1 MPLDLTPFPQIPPA
15 RTALTSAEVARYI
28 TGPAASNLALIET
41 LVEALETAIN
51 ALPVTVRS
59 SSMPSSAD
67 LLDRWVDT
75 SSNNQEKLCVV
86 AYTAGNGTSSNWESL
101 RDNTATTLAGIIANS
116 NSPDS
121 GHLSTL
127 KAQITAIA
135 SDSSLTTEER
145 AILQTLQAEI
155 TTRNTEIIASAV
167 SYGLSSTGTYT
178 NYTAAY
184 ATWLAM
190 PPLPAN
196 PLPVNFA
203 TLWND
208 LLDKEALILASIRS
222 AGTTL
227 LSTLN
232 GDVTAVQNTVD
243 DMAADNK
250 ITPQEKIP
258 LRVEYNRIKGE
269 YSKLVALATSLGHTG
284 ASQYTTYVASYN
296 AWLTLIGDTLGD
308 VSWNQG
314 TTDTITDV
322 NAWNLAWDN
331 YYLDARALD
340 SYVDTQFKADLNT
353 FNSTLNGI
361 SSSVSN
367 LAADGVISGGSEK
380 RLLRQ
385 HWQEIQTN
393 DGIIRSQA
401 STFTVSLP
409 SGYTSAYTALD
420 TYLNTTLNVFGNM
433 ETNTTVD
440 RAQMETFFT
449 GFRTQY
455 GLLATAVAS
464 AQASAI
470 TTSTP
475 AGYAEFTATVESI
488 ASDGIIS
495 AGAEK
500 QRMNALWADIQA
512 THASF
517 VAQATEAGVS
527 TADLQ
532 AKYAAIETY
541 LDTIQAPAG
550 GAPNF
555 TITTQDSAI
564 GSAAFYQV
572 FRNYE
577 ASKAAMSNSIVASM
591 LATVRESIQSV
602 ADMNNDGVITAI
614 EKTTLKRIW
623 DKYGVERDNA
633 VTQANSLSITT
644 ERDAMTTAYTALE
657 SYLDSLDSGA
667 GIFDNMAANTTLTTG
682 QNNDWDVKWFDFETK
697 IQALLTAIQSKQITN
712 NLNISTAAFLKDG
725 SVTATG
731 AFNLGA
737 FKITNL
743 ADGTIE
749 ASGKNA
755 VNGGQLYTEQQAR
768 TTAISSA
775 QGTLQDAIDQEVI
788 DRGLAVAAE
797 ATARDIAIG
806 VHSDLTSGVH
816 GLGAGVVVVGET
828 STQTLTNKTISSA
841 NNTITI
847 DGDNTTISNLETAD
861 FKTGVIVTTVG
872 ATGSDTAIP
881 SEQAVREAI
890 AAIPA
895 PSINFA
901 LAKDCETTN
910 TGTDV
915 VVAEGTLVLP
925 AGKTWKWVQIYISI
939 DLNENESIG
948 IMDKIEVDSN
958 NDTTNFAIMSAS
970 TSNYA
975 SQDTKT
981 TFHSAEGAPSV
992 TNQDITVKAYFSSA
1006 GDILNN
1012 TSRSAYFVGIAT

>member
-28 TGPAASNLALIET
+28 TGPASSNLALIET

-59 SSMPSSAD
+59 SSMPTSAD
-67 LLDRWVDT
+67 VLDRWVDT
-75 SSNNQEKLCVV
+75 SSNNQEKICVI
-86 AYTAGNGTSSNWESL
+86 AYTAGNGTTSNWESL

-127 KAQITAIA
+127 KAQITDMA

-155 TTRNTEIIASAV
+155 TTRNTEIISSAV

-250 ITPQEKIP
+250 ITPQEK
-258 LRVEYNRIKGE
+258 LSLKVEYNRIKGE
-269 YSKLVALATSLGHTG
+269 YTKLVALATSLGHTG
-284 ASQYTTYVASYN
+284 ASQYTTYVDTYN
-296 AWLTLIGDTLGD
+296 SWLTLIDTTLNVFG
-308 VSWNQG
+308 NMA
-314 TTDTITDV
+314 TTTTITDV
-322 NAWNLAWDN
+322 SAWNLAWDN

-340 SYVDTQFKADLNT
+340 SYVDTDFRADLDA
-353 FNSTLNGI
+353 FDSTLAGI
-361 SSSVSN
+361 SASVSN

-420 TYLNTTLNVFGNM
+420 TYLNTTLNVFSNM

-455 GLLATAVAS
+455 GLLATSVAN
-464 AQASAI
+464 AQANAI

-500 QRMNALWADIQA
+500 QRMNALWSDIQA

-527 TADLQ
+527 TSDLQ
-532 AKYAAIETY
+532 DKYAAIETY

-591 LATVRESIQSV
+591 LSTVRESIQSI

-633 VTQANSLSITT
+633 VTQANALSITT

-667 GIFDNMAANTTLTTG
+667 GIFDDMAANTTLTTQ

-697 IQALLTAIQSKQITN
+697 IQALLTAIQSTQIAN
-712 NLNISTAAFLKDG
+712 NLNISTAAFRKDG

-755 VNGGQLYTEQQAR
+755 VTGGQLYTEQQTR
-768 TTAISSA
+768 TTAISDA
-775 QGTLQDAIDQEVI
+775 QGTLQDAIDQEII

-797 ATARDIAIG
+797 ATARDLAIG
-806 VHSDLTSGVH
+806 VHAAVTSEVH
-816 GLGAGVVVVGET
+816 GLAAGVTVVGT
-828 STQTLTNKTISSA
+828 STSQTLTNKTISSA

-881 SEQAVREAI
+881 TEQAVREAI

-895 PSINFA
+895 PAAPYLIFSGWFNGGDLGNSSQVGIY
-901 LAKDCETTN
+901 
-910 TGTDV
+910 GTDAAV
-915 VVAEGTLVLP
+915 STLNFGGGNLASVRKTYNSVGTNDYELTFSTSIGSGVFSDFIYTYGGGEYICDSGYDSYFISCSSGTLTLRIRELATV
-925 AGKTWKWVQIYISI
+925 GQGDTWRLYFTILK
-939 DLNENESIG
+939 LN
-948 IMDKIEVDSN
+948 
-958 NDTTNFAIMSAS
+958 
-970 TSNYA
+970 
-975 SQDTKT
+975 
-981 TFHSAEGAPSV
+981 
-992 TNQDITVKAYFSSA
+992 
-1006 GDILNN
+1006 
-1012 TSRSAYFVGIAT
+1012 